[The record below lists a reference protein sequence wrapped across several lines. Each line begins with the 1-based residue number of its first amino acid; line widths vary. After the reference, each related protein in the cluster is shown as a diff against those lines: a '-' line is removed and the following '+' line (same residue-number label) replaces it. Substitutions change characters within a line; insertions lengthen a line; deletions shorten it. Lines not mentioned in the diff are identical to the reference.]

1 MYEKDQKVQKD
12 VPESYEET
20 AAVDMRRKRLL
31 YDARLYSPIDMVLR
45 VDKLT
50 QTVLLPLLRH
60 PVTWIVSLVYSAS
73 AIGAR
78 YGGLQYGDLER
89 DTFDGTNSM
98 VTFMVVFY
106 VGYCYSRFGSMFQDL
121 EQVMRGVINCS
132 AVARGSFR
140 SKRALYDLWRYLNL
154 LHVTA
159 YCGVTTTYSKQN
171 LLDHFAH
178 HYALLIYPEVEKKLF
193 SIDIDNHGALAANT
207 CMVWAL
213 EVVQERFDR
222 GDFSAPMHKE
232 MTETITAI
240 GTGLARLYA
249 QEYQVLPYIYTHLV
263 SISCT
268 IFLVGNAF
276 LKGLYFEPDA
286 SLTFGLAL
294 PLASILLMTL
304 TILGLLEI
312 GAILANPLGPN
323 KEAFAICHFV
333 NYACSASR
341 EIVATDRAP
350 TLTPRMPP
358 EPTVRTESKMDKS
371 VRAEGSDM
379 SAATA
384 SPSATDHDLEA
395 TIEELKQLVSE
406 QATTLKDMQAQDI
419 QSRMEANQARKN
431 SSASLSKIPQ
441 LARNLSTVRKKSLKP
456 GSRMKLNDARASS
469 RDDLQEFERSASEDA
484 NSDPSI
490 VWQGLADTHGFNTED
505 FARELNTMLE
515 KQNEQIS
522 HYLQNQE
529 AMLQEQDKLSPVEVV
544 RTCTRGVTGAY
555 HGALTAAA
563 KISNP
568 AKIADFSQRKMSR
581 FSQVL
586 PGKRRTV
593 EIEPGFGLDGR
604 PLSRISRDTMSER
617 RTG

>member
-1 MYEKDQKVQKD
+1 MSGEPLNEAAVPSPAAADVTSIDSDGEKVDNGEIAKKGARKCRLRTPGSDGDEVAVIDRRVAEPPMQFGIAASMTPGNARRNSVSRLTGPAAQRPSQPVAQQQSMPQSPAAEKQPSDGLRSTATCSDQCGGGGRMATRMLARSSMKNLLGGGKTTSLANLDLSSMRRAVQTMNMYEKDQKVQKD

-249 QEYQVLPYIYTHLV
+249 QEYQVRLQICAR
-263 SISCT
+263 CT
-268 IFLVGNAF
+268 AC
-276 LKGLYFEPDA
+276 
-286 SLTFGLAL
+286 AL
-294 PLASILLMTL
+294 
-304 TILGLLEI
+304 
-312 GAILANPLGPN
+312 
-323 KEAFAICHFV
+323 H
-333 NYACSASR
+333 
-341 EIVATDRAP
+341 
-350 TLTPRMPP
+350 
-358 EPTVRTESKMDKS
+358 
-371 VRAEGSDM
+371 
-379 SAATA
+379 
-384 SPSATDHDLEA
+384 
-395 TIEELKQLVSE
+395 
-406 QATTLKDMQAQDI
+406 
-419 QSRMEANQARKN
+419 
-431 SSASLSKIPQ
+431 SLSPHVTLRRHLCLIEV
-441 LARNLSTVRKKSLKP
+441 LDCTGAARRVNNTSNCAPRNKSARCHATP
-456 GSRMKLNDARASS
+456 SRASGAAVHLHS
-469 RDDLQEFERSASEDA
+469 PRLNLVHNFPR
-484 NSDPSI
+484 
-490 VWQGLADTHGFNTED
+490 WQ
-505 FARELNTMLE
+505 R
-515 KQNEQIS
+515 
-522 HYLQNQE
+522 
-529 AMLQEQDKLSPVEVV
+529 LS
-544 RTCTRGVTGAY
+544 
-555 HGALTAAA
+555 
-563 KISNP
+563 
-568 AKIADFSQRKMSR
+568 
-581 FSQVL
+581 
-586 PGKRRTV
+586 
-593 EIEPGFGLDGR
+593 
-604 PLSRISRDTMSER
+604 
-617 RTG
+617 

>member
-1 MYEKDQKVQKD
+1 MYWVAGVL
-12 VPESYEET
+12 VPCDLCPCCVPAT
-20 AAVDMRRKRLL
+20 DTR
-31 YDARLYSPIDMVLR
+31 VL
-45 VDKLT
+45 
-50 QTVLLPLLRH
+50 
-60 PVTWIVSLVYSAS
+60 
-73 AIGAR
+73 
-78 YGGLQYGDLER
+78 
-89 DTFDGTNSM
+89 
-98 VTFMVVFY
+98 
-106 VGYCYSRFGSMFQDL
+106 
-121 EQVMRGVINCS
+121 
-132 AVARGSFR
+132 VA
-140 SKRALYDLWRYLNL
+140 
-154 LHVTA
+154 
-159 YCGVTTTYSKQN
+159 
-171 LLDHFAH
+171 
-178 HYALLIYPEVEKKLF
+178 
-193 SIDIDNHGALAANT
+193 
-207 CMVWAL
+207 
-213 EVVQERFDR
+213 
-222 GDFSAPMHKE
+222 
-232 MTETITAI
+232 
-240 GTGLARLYA
+240 
-249 QEYQVLPYIYTHLV
+249 
-263 SISCT
+263 
-268 IFLVGNAF
+268 
-276 LKGLYFEPDA
+276 
-286 SLTFGLAL
+286 
-294 PLASILLMTL
+294 
-304 TILGLLEI
+304 
-312 GAILANPLGPN
+312 
-323 KEAFAICHFV
+323 
-333 NYACSASR
+333 ASR
-341 EIVATDRAP
+341 
-350 TLTPRMPP
+350 
-358 EPTVRTESKMDKS
+358 
-371 VRAEGSDM
+371 GG
-379 SAATA
+379 
-384 SPSATDHDLEA
+384 
-395 TIEELKQLVSE
+395 
-406 QATTLKDMQAQDI
+406 
-419 QSRMEANQARKN
+419 